1 MVSLDPSRRP
11 TGLNPKPDPS
21 RPPAAAAE
29 ALAHPYF
36 SNAPPPTP
44 RAQLPKPPLREDN
57 PLQGPQGLKPA
68 VKAATRQGEPDASAR
83 PAKQRRI
90 DAAGAASPAS

>member
-1 MVSLDPSRRP
+1 VCHHDVISAERSSLRHSPKASLIPEKVETAP
-11 TGLNPKPDPS
+11 TSPFLYPRLNPKPDPS

-57 PLQGPQGLKPA
+57 PLQ
-68 VKAATRQGEPDASAR
+68 VRAR
-83 PAKQRRI
+83 SSRRH
-90 DAAGAASPAS
+90 PCL